1 MFVNKH
7 ANMIANKHT
16 NMIVC
21 KHTNMQAYYMF
32 SLIIARF

>member
-1 MFVNKH
+1 MFANKH

-21 KHTNMQAYYMF
+21 KHTNMQAYYIF

>member
-1 MFVNKH
+1 MDKCMKYSKH

-16 NMIVC
+16 NMQ
-21 KHTNMQAYYMF
+21 TYYMF

>member
-1 MFVNKH
+1 MFANKH

>member
-32 SLIIARF
+32 SLIIACF